1 MKHELAKFLKKIIYA
16 NGETYAFAG
25 KQLKF
30 LANTRPVKR
39 KYIDHTSDVV
49 RNDVLQ
55 IDLLENEF
63 KQNHVMWDIGA
74 HWGHYSIFG
83 ASIAENNNQIFAF
96 EPDENA
102 RKTLLS
108 NLALNGFEKK
118 VTVFDSLI
126 SDVDGEVDFLDL
138 GGNSNSHIVKNSAG
152 QATVKKKTRTLNTL
166 LNDLPVPDFI
176 KIDTEGAEIDI
187 LRSGSALLNNH
198 KVRFICELHPFAW
211 DDFNVQYSEFEQLV
225 KDSGRTIKLLDNN
238 KRLEDLPFYGTV
250 LF

>member
-1 MKHELAKFLKKIIYA
+1 
-16 NGETYAFAG
+16 
-25 KQLKF
+25 
-30 LANTRPVKR
+30 
-39 KYIDHTSDVV
+39 
-49 RNDVLQ
+49 
-55 IDLLENEF
+55 
-63 KQNHVMWDIGA
+63 MWDIGA

-83 ASIAENNNQIFAF
+83 ASIAEKNNQIFAF
-96 EPDENA
+96 EPDNSA

-108 NLALNGFEKK
+108 NLALNGFEQK

-126 SDVDGEVDFLDL
+126 SDIDGELDFLDL

-152 QATVKKKTRTLNTL
+152 QSTVRKKTRTLNSL

-211 DDFNVQYSEFEQLV
+211 DEFKVQYSEFQQLV
-225 KDSGRTIKLLDNN
+225 KDSGRTIRLLDE
-238 KRLEDLPFYGTV
+238 KKQLSDLPFYGTV